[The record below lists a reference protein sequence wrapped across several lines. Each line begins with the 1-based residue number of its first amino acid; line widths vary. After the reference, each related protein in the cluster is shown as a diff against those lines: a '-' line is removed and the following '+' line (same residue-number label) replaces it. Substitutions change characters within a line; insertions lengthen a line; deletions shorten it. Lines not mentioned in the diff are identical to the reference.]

1 MDGRTLLF
9 DLDGTLTDP
18 RPGIVGSIRYALDR
32 LERPSPPDD
41 VLATFIGPPLRD
53 TFARL
58 LETSSPE
65 LIERAVAIYRERF
78 GTIGLYENAVYPG
91 VREMLY
97 AACRQAPAAFVATS
111 KAAIYAE
118 RIVRHF
124 GLGHHFARV
133 YGSELSGRFDHKSEL
148 LPHLL
153 AAESIAPGAAVMI
166 GDRSVDVLGARAA
179 GIPSIGVLWG
189 YGSAAELTEAG
200 ADALCASP
208 GELLDCLARLPGA
221 S

>member
-1 MDGRTLLF
+1 MTPRALLF

-18 RPGIVGSIRYALDR
+18 RRGIIGSIRYAL
-32 LERPSPPDD
+32 EQMECASPPDD
-41 VLATFIGPPLRD
+41 VLATFIGPPLRG
-53 TFARL
+53 TFAGL
-58 LETSSPE
+58 LQSSSPE
-65 LIERAVAIYRERF
+65 LIERAVTLYRERF
-78 GTIGLYENAVYPG
+78 GAIGLYENKVYRG
-91 VREMLY
+91 VPEML
-97 AACRQAPAAFVATS
+97 AAAGALGPAAFVATS
-111 KAAIYAE
+111 KAAVYAE

-133 YGSELSGRFDHKSEL
+133 YGSDLAGRFEDKSEL

-153 AAESIAPGAAVMI
+153 AAERIAAGAAVMI
-166 GDRSVDVLGARAA
+166 GDRSVDVLAARAA

-208 GELLDCLARLPGA
+208 GELLACLSRLA
-221 S
+221 A